1 MGEPTVVPDIAEEEV
16 DRDIPAQPK
25 CHVVKATL
33 VGVKQHEQ
41 AGMEFRHLTAEL
53 APDGACG
60 AGDQHS
66 SAPNIA
72 SRRGLAEIDRVARQ
86 EIVDADRP
94 ELTANGG
101 IDPERFERRNP
112 VLHSFPKDTT

>member
-33 VGVKQHEQ
+33 VGAKQHEQ

-53 APDGACG
+53 APDAACG

-72 SRRGLAEIDRVARQ
+72 SRRGLAEIDRAARQ
-86 EIVDADRP
+86 DLVDADRP
-94 ELTANGG
+94 ELTA
-101 IDPERFERRNP
+101 IAAMSPYRRDRANP
-112 VLHSFPKDTT
+112 DV